1 MTERDYQ
8 SNLLTFQVTFASLF
22 TLADPTG
29 GAETALKARSRR
41 DFDQDRSAAILYSWF
56 MSPA

>member
-8 SNLLTFQVTFASLF
+8 SNLPTFRVTFASLF

-29 GAETALKARSRR
+29 ATETVLKAGGRK
-41 DFDQDRSAAILYSWF
+41 DFDQDRSTAILY
-56 MSPA
+56 

>member
-41 DFDQDRSAAILYSWF
+41 DFDQDRSAAILYS
-56 MSPA
+56 